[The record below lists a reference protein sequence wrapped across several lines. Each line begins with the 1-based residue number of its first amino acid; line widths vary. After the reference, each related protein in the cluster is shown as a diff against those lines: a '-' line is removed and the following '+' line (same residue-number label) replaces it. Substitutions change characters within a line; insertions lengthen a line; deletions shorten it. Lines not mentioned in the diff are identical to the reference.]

1 MLEVNSYAW
10 ITGWGRRQRIS
21 IGPKFKQLPADEQ
34 AAVIA
39 HEDGHIRMGHRWQR
53 IVWLFRAEW
62 LNVAEWRR
70 KVWQQEYDADA
81 WAVGAGCGDGLLRL
95 IRRRVG
101 VDAGMWHP
109 PAILRMNRI
118 QQFMSQ
124 RKAMIEIF
132 ERAKNVNRAAD
143 SARSG

>member
-1 MLEVNSYAW
+1 MDVNEYAW
-10 ITGWGRRQRIS
+10 VGGWGTRQRIR
-21 IGPKFKQLPADEQ
+21 IGPKFAQLPADEQ

-53 IVWLFRAEW
+53 VVWLFTAEW
-62 LNVAEWRR
+62 RNIEEWRR

-81 WAVGAGCGDGLLRL
+81 WAVGSGCGDGLIRL

-109 PAILRMNRI
+109 PAIVRIRKI
-118 QQFMSQ
+118 QQFMAQ
-124 RKAMIEIF
+124 RAGMIEIF